1 MVQGLARA
9 IERTTNLIKFSHN
22 LRIIESLKRNS
33 EDNLIPNKK
42 CTICGKIKYFEH
54 IIGGGVVLY
63 GLLIIPII
71 PININIKSAK

>member
-22 LRIIESLKRNS
+22 LRIIESLIRNS

-42 CTICGKIKYFEH
+42 CPICGKIKYFEH
-54 IIGGGVVLY
+54 IIGGGGGWGGTIWSIDNPHNPHKY
-63 GLLIIPII
+63 
-71 PININIKSAK
+71 

>member
-33 EDNLIPNKK
+33 ADNLIPNKK
-42 CTICGKIKYFEH
+42 CTICGKIKYH
-54 IIGGGVVLY
+54 LMN
-63 GLLIIPII
+63 GLFLTCVYTFKYI
-71 PININIKSAK
+71 SY

>member
-42 CTICGKIKYFEH
+42 QVSLNAFLMK
-54 IIGGGVVLY
+54 
-63 GLLIIPII
+63 
-71 PININIKSAK
+71 